1 MDGQLVRAERVSRR
15 VCVKDWVLDRTVCGE
30 ATFMLNH
37 IFPVVPEPRVH
48 RLLWSGFTSVDR
60 PSRFIID
67 GDENETKAEGRQGQS
82 DSVVLIDCLRYK

>member
-15 VCVKDWVLDRTVCGE
+15 VCVKDWVPDRTVCGE

-48 RLLWSGFTSVDR
+48 RLLWSGFTSDDR
-60 PSRFIID
+60 SSRFSNSLQNALM
-67 GDENETKAEGRQGQS
+67 GMKMKQNLK
-82 DSVVLIDCLRYK
+82 VVKVKVTVWF